1 MTNHKSPM
9 AAFTR
14 EQTCA
19 IIKPDAVASG
29 YAGPIISLIEDSG
42 FTIRRMEKIVLS
54 KEQAESFYEMHS
66 ARSFFGELVAF
77 MTSGPVVV
85 LLLERENGIAA
96 WRELMGTTDPAQA
109 RLGSIRK
116 LFGRSIGENATHG
129 SDTPESAAREVSFF
143 FKHHHGE
150 R

>member
-1 MTNHKSPM
+1 MMSNNNSMTS
-9 AAFTR
+9 R

-29 YAGPIISLIEDSG
+29 YTGQIISLIEASG
-42 FTIRRMEKIVLS
+42 FTIRSMEKRHLS
-54 KEQAESFYEMHS
+54 KKEAEAFYEMHS
-66 ARSFFGELVAF
+66 ARSFFAELVAF
-77 MTSGPVVV
+77 MTSGPVIV
-85 LLLERENGIAA
+85 LLLEREQGIAL

-129 SDTPESAAREVSFF
+129 SDTPESAAREVAFF
-143 FKHHHGE
+143 FDQTS
-150 R
+150 RRS